1 MKNIAVPAIRS
12 GLSVQRAD
20 DEPGVKKMKLARPF
34 ADRRAAGRALA
45 KALTARNLAA
55 PVILA
60 LPRGGVP
67 VAAEIASAL
76 KAPLDIVLVRKIGVP
91 FQRELA
97 VAAVVDGAQPEVVV
111 NEDVTQLA
119 GVTRDY
125 IDAGVVQELQEIERR
140 RQVYLQGRVRVP
152 LHGRTVVLVDDGI
165 ATGAT
170 VRAAVRA
177 LKRKALKALILA
189 VPVAPLETIEALKSE
204 VDEVVCLR
212 TPEPFVAIGVHYA
225 DFHQVSDDEVVRL
238 LAEQTDQRAQPHRAK

>member
-1 MKNIAVPAIRS
+1 
-12 GLSVQRAD
+12 
-20 DEPGVKKMKLARPF
+20 
-34 ADRRAAGRALA
+34 LA

-60 LPRGGVP
+60 LPRGGVS
-67 VAAEIASAL
+67 VAAEIASVL

-119 GVTRDY
+119 GVTRGY
-125 IDAGVVQELQEIERR
+125 IDAGVMQELQEIERR
-140 RQVYLQGRVRVP
+140 RQVYLQGRVRLP
-152 LHGRTVVLVDDGI
+152 LQGRTVVLVDDGI

-170 VRAAVRA
+170 VRAAVKA

-189 VPVAPLETIEALKSE
+189 VPVAPLQTIEALKNE

-238 LAEQTDQRAQPHRAK
+238 LAEQADERAQPHMAK

>member
-1 MKNIAVPAIRS
+1 
-12 GLSVQRAD
+12 
-20 DEPGVKKMKLARPF
+20 MKLARPF
-34 ADRRAAGRALA
+34 ADRRAAGCALA
-45 KALTARNLAA
+45 KVLTDRNRAA

-119 GVTRDY
+119 SVTRDY
-125 IDAGVVQELQEIERR
+125 IDAGVMQELQEIERR

-152 LHGRTVVLVDDGI
+152 LEGRTVVLVDDGI

-170 VRAAVRA
+170 VRAAVKA

-189 VPVAPLETIEALKSE
+189 VPVAPLQTIEALKNE

-225 DFHQVSDDEVVRL
+225 DFNQVSDDEVVRL
-238 LAEQTDQRAQPHRAK
+238 LAEQADERAQPHISEVTKTGMS

>member
-1 MKNIAVPAIRS
+1 
-12 GLSVQRAD
+12 
-20 DEPGVKKMKLARPF
+20 MKLARPF

-125 IDAGVVQELQEIERR
+125 IDAGVVQELQDIERR

-225 DFHQVSDDEVVRL
+225 DFHQVSDDEIVRL

>member
-1 MKNIAVPAIRS
+1 
-12 GLSVQRAD
+12 
-20 DEPGVKKMKLARPF
+20 MKLAKPF

-111 NEDVTQLA
+111 NEDVSQLA
-119 GVTRDY
+119 GVTPDY
-125 IDAGVVQELQEIERR
+125 IDAGVMQELQEIERR

-152 LHGRTVVLVDDGI
+152 LEGRTVVLVDDGI

-177 LKRKALKALILA
+177 LKRKALNALILA

-204 VDEVVCLR
+204 VDEIFCLR

>member
-1 MKNIAVPAIRS
+1 
-12 GLSVQRAD
+12 
-20 DEPGVKKMKLARPF
+20 MKLARPF

>member
-1 MKNIAVPAIRS
+1 MLTMNQAS
-12 GLSVQRAD
+12 
-20 DEPGVKKMKLARPF
+20 KKMKLAKPF

-152 LHGRTVVLVDDGI
+152 LEGRTVVLVDDGI

-177 LKRKALKALILA
+177 LKRKALNALILA

-204 VDEVVCLR
+204 VDEIFCLR
-212 TPEPFVAIGVHYA
+212 MPEPFVAIGVHYA